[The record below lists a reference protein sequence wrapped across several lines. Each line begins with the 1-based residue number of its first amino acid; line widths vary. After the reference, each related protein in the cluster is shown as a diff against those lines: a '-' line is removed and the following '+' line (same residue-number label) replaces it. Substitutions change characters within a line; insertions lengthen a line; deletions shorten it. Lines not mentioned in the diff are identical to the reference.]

1 MNCER
6 LRKTATRHVEIHNYL
21 VGWFRPRTLLDVQNL
36 HDEQMVVVSV
46 ICNEGGVLSAFS
58 RDVQRGLAHSRLC
71 AHPRARDVRGS
82 SLGSSRHVFDLRKSR
97 SGEMAKDIA
106 S

>member
-46 ICNEGGVLSAFS
+46 YVTKGVSFPPS
-58 RDVQRGLAHSRLC
+58 RVNVQRGLLMVAFVPIHAPVMSGAALWAAPDMFSIC
-71 AHPRARDVRGS
+71 VKAEV
-82 SLGSSRHVFDLRKSR
+82 VKWRKT
-97 SGEMAKDIA
+97 
-106 S
+106 